1 MTYGIQHGEKGR
13 FEDHGFTAMRGRIV
27 GFEESKHSVVFC
39 WYDFPIGNC
48 WPNYPKQQVV
58 NVVRGFSTSDSDH
71 LDRPAAKPPR
81 RGFKVAGRGYR
92 LRNPGCCY
100 PAETFPTFHCC
111 MPIVSYFGT
120 GMPEF
125 LSVCRSWFYFAVCT
139 QVSLMA
145 KKSARNPRPPVM
157 FSTIGIVR
165 PQLQYKHKAPQMELA
180 HSLFH

>member
-1 MTYGIQHGEKGR
+1 MPRMNSQQCE
-13 FEDHGFTAMRGRIV
+13 
-27 GFEESKHSVVFC
+27 VV
-39 WYDFPIGNC
+39 WWGLKNQNI
-48 WPNYPKQQVV
+48 
-58 NVVRGFSTSDSDH
+58 H
-71 LDRPAAKPPR
+71 LSSAGTISRL
-81 RGFKVAGRGYR
+81 GTAGRTTQNSRWSMLCGDSPR
-92 LRNPGCCY
+92 ATRIISMDPRQSPREEGSKLRGVGIDCGIRCCY
-100 PAETFPTFHCC
+100 PAQTFPTFYCC
-111 MPIVSYFGT
+111 MAIVSYFGS

-125 LSVCRSWFYFAVCT
+125 RSVYRSWFYFAVCA